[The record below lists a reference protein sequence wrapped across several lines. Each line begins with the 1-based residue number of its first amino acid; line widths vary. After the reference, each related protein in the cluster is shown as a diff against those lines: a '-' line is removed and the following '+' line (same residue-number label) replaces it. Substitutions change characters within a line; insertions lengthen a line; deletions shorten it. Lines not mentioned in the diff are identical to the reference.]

1 MWTDNKVNLIELEST
16 RAGNLGKAS
25 KKISV
30 CGWKKNMFLQIIG
43 AFFADYS
50 LLNFLNATFS
60 TARPQKYQLLIDYLL
75 FLILRILILLDSE
88 M

>member
-1 MWTDNKVNLIELEST
+1 MTE
-16 RAGNLGKAS
+16 
-25 KKISV
+25 
-30 CGWKKNMFLQIIG
+30 KKNMFLQIIG